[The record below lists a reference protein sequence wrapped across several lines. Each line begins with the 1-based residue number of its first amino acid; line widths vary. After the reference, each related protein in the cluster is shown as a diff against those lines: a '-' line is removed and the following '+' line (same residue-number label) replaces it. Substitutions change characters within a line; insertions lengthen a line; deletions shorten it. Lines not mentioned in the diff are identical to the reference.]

1 MKSNSTATQRVN
13 LEKELNDLM
22 LFADK
27 NDIETVIDKRYKRAA
42 EILFQL
48 NLLNPAHKN
57 IPEVVARVYAHYT
70 RNKINKIV
78 NKTRD

>member
-1 MKSNSTATQRVN
+1 MKSNLTATQRVI

-27 NDIETVIDKRYKRAA
+27 NDNEAVIDKRYKRAG
-42 EILFQL
+42 EILIQL

-57 IPEVVARVYAHYT
+57 IPEVVARVYAQYT
-70 RNKINKIV
+70 RQKIEKIV
-78 NKTRD
+78 NKKRD